1 MIKRIVSLLLVLVLA
16 AGVLAGCGN
25 STISTEKAQKIVLKD
40 LGVKADEV
48 TMHVHIGTF
57 ENVPCYSIYVTV
69 NGENLEYSVSAD
81 DGTILN
87 IAHSDHSH

>member
-1 MIKRIVSLLLVLVLA
+1 MIKRIISLLLALVLA
-16 AGVLAGCGN
+16 TGILAGCGD

-40 LGVKADEV
+40 LGVDADEV
-48 TMHVHIGTF
+48 TMHMHIGTY
-57 ENVPCYSIYVTV
+57 EDMPCYSIYVTV
-69 NGENLEYSVSAD
+69 NGENLEYSISST